1 MKKKYILPLLLLL
14 QIIIINILSVFPEF
28 VERWYSNGL
37 FPYLSKSERIFFGL
51 FGFSLGDIIYG
62 VVIILALRW
71 LWKTRK
77 TWRKNYKDNILKML
91 SAFSVFYF
99 LFHLLWAMNYHRVPL
114 NEKMGIEKEYTPE
127 ELVAFTKRI
136 IEKTNAIHR
145 LIEKND
151 SIKVVVPY
159 AVDEV
164 YSKSVDGYRA
174 MEHQFPYFKF
184 EHESLKSSL
193 ISTPLSYMG
202 FGGYLNPFTNE
213 AQVNDKLPL
222 YGLPATACHEM
233 SHQIGY
239 ASESEA
245 NFIGYM
251 ASIHNKDL
259 YFQYAGYTMA
269 LKYCLRNVNKI
280 DENKAKNLAKL
291 VLPGVR
297 ANFKESEA
305 FNKKYESFVE
315 SIFEYF
321 YDNYLKFN
329 KQKDGLET
337 YSKFVGLLINY
348 YKDKE
353 LQ

>member
-14 QIIIINILSVFPEF
+14 QIIIINVLSLFPEF
-28 VERWYSNGL
+28 VEHWYSNGL
-37 FPYLSKSERIFFGL
+37 FPYLSKGSRIFFGF
-51 FGFSLGDIIYG
+51 FGFSIGDIIYG
-62 VVIILALRW
+62 IVIILAVRW

-77 TWRKNYKDNILKML
+77 TWRKNYIDNILKML
-91 SAFSVFYF
+91 GAFSVFYF

-114 NEKMGIEKEYTPE
+114 HEKMGIEKQYTPE
-127 ELVAFTKRI
+127 ELVVFTKRMI
-136 IEKTNAIHR
+136 AKTNEIHR

-151 SIKVVVPY
+151 NLKVVVPY
-159 AVDEV
+159 TVNEI
-164 YSKSVDGYRA
+164 YSRSINGYTA
-174 MEHQFPYFKF
+174 MEQQFPYFAFK
-184 EHESLKSSL
+184 HESIKSSL
-193 ISTPLSYMG
+193 ISAPLSYMG

-222 YGLPATACHEM
+222 YGFAATACHEM

-251 ASIHNKDL
+251 ASTHNKDL
-259 YFQYAGYTMA
+259 YFKYSGYTLA
-269 LKYCLRNVNKI
+269 LKYCLRNINKI
-280 DENKAKNLAKL
+280 DEKKAKSL
-291 VLPGVR
+291 VPLILPGVR

-315 SIFEYF
+315 TIFEYF
-321 YDNYLKFN
+321 YDNYLKLN
-329 KQKDGLET
+329 KQEDGLET
-337 YSKFVGLLINY
+337 YSKFVGLLVNY

-353 LQ
+353 L

>member
-14 QIIIINILSVFPEF
+14 QIIIINVLSFFPEF

-37 FPYLSKSERIFFGL
+37 FPYLSKGSRIFFGL
-51 FGFSLGDIIYG
+51 FGFSIGDIIYG
-62 VVIILALRW
+62 IVIFLALRW
-71 LWKTRK
+71 FWKTRK
-77 TWRKNYKDNILKML
+77 TWRKNYKDNILKIL
-91 SAFSVFYF
+91 GAFSVFYF

-114 NEKMGIEKEYTPE
+114 HEKMGIEKQYTTE
-127 ELVAFTKRI
+127 ELVVFTQRMI
-136 IEKTNAIHR
+136 ARTNEMHR

-151 SIKVVVPY
+151 SLKVVVPY
-159 AVDEV
+159 TIDKI
-164 YSKSVDGYRA
+164 YSRSIDGYTE
-174 MEHQFPYFKF
+174 MQQQFPYFAF
-184 EHESLKSSL
+184 EHESIKSSL

-213 AQVNDKLPL
+213 AQVNGKLPL
-222 YGLPATACHEM
+222 YSLGATACHEM

-259 YFQYAGYTMA
+259 YFKYAGYTLA
-269 LKYCLRNVNKI
+269 LKYCLRNLNKI
-280 DENKAKNLAKL
+280 DENKAKSLAKL
-291 VLPGVR
+291 VLPGVV

-315 SIFEYF
+315 TIFEYF
-321 YDNYLKFN
+321 YDNYLKLN
-329 KQKDGLET
+329 KQEDGLET
-337 YSKFVGLLINY
+337 YSKFVGLLVNY

-353 LQ
+353 L

>member
-1 MKKKYILPLLLLL
+1 MKKKYILPLLLLV
-14 QIIIINILSVFPEF
+14 QIIIINILSFFPQF
-28 VERWYSNGL
+28 VESYYSNGL
-37 FPYLSKSERIFFGL
+37 FPYLSKGERILFGW
-51 FGFSLGDIIYG
+51 FGFSAGDIIYG
-62 VVIILALRW
+62 IAIFFAL
-71 LWKTRK
+71 LWFWKKRK
-77 TWRKNYKDNILKML
+77 TWRKQYKDNGLQIL

-114 NEKMGIEKEYTPE
+114 NEKMGIDKTYTTE
-127 ELVAFTKRI
+127 ELVAFTKKVI
-136 IEKTNAIHR
+136 TKTNELHY

-151 SIKVVVPY
+151 TLKVVVPY
-159 AVDEV
+159 TVEDIYAR
-164 YSKSVDGYRA
+164 SINGYTE
-174 MEHQFPYFKF
+174 MEQQFPYFAFK
-184 EHESLKSSL
+184 HESIKSSL

-222 YGLPATACHEM
+222 YGFPATACHEM

-259 YFQYAGYTMA
+259 YFKYAGYTMA
-269 LKYCLRNVNKI
+269 LKYCLRNIAKI
-280 DENKAKNLAKL
+280 DKNKAKSLAKL
-291 VLPGVR
+291 VLPGIK

-315 SIFEYF
+315 TIFKYF
-321 YDNYLKFN
+321 YDNYLKLN
-329 KQKDGLET
+329 KQEDGLET
-337 YSKFVGLLINY
+337 YSKFVGLLVNY

-353 LQ
+353 L

>member
-1 MKKKYILPLLLLL
+1 MKKKYILPLLLLV
-14 QIIIINILSVFPEF
+14 QIIIINILSFFPQF
-28 VERWYSNGL
+28 VESYYSNGL
-37 FPYLSKSERIFFGL
+37 FPYLSKGERILFGW
-51 FGFSLGDIIYG
+51 FGFSAGDIIYG
-62 VVIILALRW
+62 IAIFFVL
-71 LWKTRK
+71 LWFWKKRK
-77 TWRKNYKDNILKML
+77 TWRKQYKDNGLQIL

-114 NEKMGIEKEYTPE
+114 NEKMGIDKTYTTE
-127 ELVAFTKRI
+127 ELVAFTKKVI
-136 IEKTNAIHR
+136 TKTNELHY

-151 SIKVVVPY
+151 TLKVVVPY
-159 AVDEV
+159 TVEDIYAR
-164 YSKSVDGYRA
+164 SINGYTE
-174 MEHQFPYFKF
+174 MEQQFPYFAFK
-184 EHESLKSSL
+184 HESIKSSL

-222 YGLPATACHEM
+222 YGFPATACHEM

-259 YFQYAGYTMA
+259 YFKYAGYTMA
-269 LKYCLRNVNKI
+269 LKYCLRNIAKI
-280 DENKAKNLAKL
+280 DKNKAKSLAKL
-291 VLPGVR
+291 VLPGIK

-315 SIFEYF
+315 TIFKYF
-321 YDNYLKFN
+321 YDNYLKLN
-329 KQKDGLET
+329 KQEDGLET
-337 YSKFVGLLINY
+337 YSKFVGLLVNY

-353 LQ
+353 L